1 MAHIRYLP
9 DDAIPAADQ
18 VPDRDHIIRV
28 HGVHSRVMRHHYDLY
43 VELMH
48 RPGPLSRRRREMI
61 GVVVSALN
69 HCHY

>member
-9 DDAIPAADQ
+9 DDAIPEADR

-28 HGVHSRVMRHHYDLY
+28 HGVHPRVMRHHHDLY
-43 VELMH
+43 VALMH
-48 RPGPLSRRRREMI
+48 GPGPLSRRRREMI